1 MSPHQVLNPI
11 AGQRSVIVAN
21 IRKIATTA
29 RNCGN
34 IWISS
39 SDNRPVRRPRKRR
52 RLKTYAASADTNT
65 ATPDAEPA
73 MITEF
78 RNQCAKLV
86 SRSSL
91 VKLSRETPVGTS
103 WLEDRVPSGLSAE
116 EITNRIGP
124 SENTTA
130 TRPTACR
137 QPTFFIH
144 F

>member
-1 MSPHQVLNPI
+1 M
-11 AGQRSVIVAN
+11 VAN

-73 MITEF
+73 MITELP
-78 RNQCAKLV
+78 NHCPKLV
-86 SRSSL
+86 SRNSF

-103 WLEDRVPSGLSAE
+103 RLDERVPSGLSAD

-124 SENTTA
+124 SENATA

-137 QPTFFIH
+137 QPTFLNH
-144 F
+144 LMRRPPLAL